1 MGYNQ
6 GMENRYVLF
15 IDFLGASHAA
25 RTWTEERLQDF
36 IDLLYLIKAA
46 EVEES
51 VSGEAMPDGG
61 YMITVSPK
69 VTAFSDCMVV
79 SYGDRENEMPPGFW
93 TDLVCQDC
101 VRILRQVAERA
112 MKFGILIRGGLAYGR
127 CHHANGV
134 LFGEAMADA
143 YHLESGKNEA
153 VNPRVL
159 VSQSVIDRLRIDRP
173 ENVRALLQDTDERW
187 HLNYFIDLV
196 RESVPEGEDMLQRT
210 ADWVARCRGII
221 EENITALE
229 GHDRAQE
236 KWKWFADRF
245 AHSTSKL
252 GY

>member
-1 MGYNQ
+1 
-6 GMENRYVLF
+6 MENRYVLF
-15 IDFLGASHAA
+15 LDFLGASHAA
-25 RTWTEERLQDF
+25 RTWKDERLQDF
-36 IDLLYLIKAA
+36 IDLLYLVKAA

-51 VSGEAMPDGG
+51 VVGEVTPDGG
-61 YMITVSPK
+61 YKVRVSPT
-69 VTAFSDCMVV
+69 VTAFSDCMVI
-79 SYGDRENEMPPGFW
+79 SYGDREDELPPGVW

-101 VRILRQVAERA
+101 VRVLSQVAERA

-127 CHHANGV
+127 CHHADGI

-159 VSQSVIDRLRIDRP
+159 VSQSVIDRLRIDLP
-173 ENVRALLQDTDERW
+173 ENMRTLLQDTDQRW

-196 RESVPEGEDMLQRT
+196 RVGVPEGEDMLQGT
-210 ADWVARCRGII
+210 VDWVARCWGII
-221 EENITALE
+221 ERNIAVLE

-245 AHSTSKL
+245 SHSTCKH
-252 GY
+252 GH